1 MFDPDVPQFKV
12 GDLLTAAALN
22 DIVSQLN
29 TLKKQF
35 NDRNQPTRNDSRI
48 DHWMGVLRDTG
59 PNSEANYTDA
69 RYWVQRLEAATS
81 STTNLLNVSANT
93 MTFPDIEKGYVT
105 ATNISEISLNSSDA
119 LTSTGSHTLNEGTL
133 VHVFAIQR
141 NTNPPAKFY
150 WFHYAI
156 GTMAI
161 VKITSNAAGNGK
173 YNARILTGLSTATAT
188 TNLSMPAGMTVP
200 GADNAL
206 FLNLPESG
214 GSGHN
219 LTTNSFAMGLIVGTT
234 TETTPRKIVMGTS
247 LSYACG
253 N

>member
-1 MFDPDVPQFKV
+1 MRSFRIEGAGVSAKNTDETF
-12 GDLLTAAALN
+12 TAS
-22 DIVSQLN
+22 ITSQSL
-29 TLKKQF
+29 
-35 NDRNQPTRNDSRI
+35 SRI
-48 DHWMGVLRDTG
+48 
-59 PNSEANYTDA
+59 
-69 RYWVQRLEAATS
+69 QATPS
-81 STTNLLNVSANT
+81 
-93 MTFPDIEKGYVT
+93 I
-105 ATNISEISLNSSDA
+105 
-119 LTSTGSHTLNEGTL
+119 
-133 VHVFAIQR
+133 
-141 NTNPPAKFY
+141 
-150 WFHYAI
+150 
-156 GTMAI
+156 AI

-253 N
+253 S